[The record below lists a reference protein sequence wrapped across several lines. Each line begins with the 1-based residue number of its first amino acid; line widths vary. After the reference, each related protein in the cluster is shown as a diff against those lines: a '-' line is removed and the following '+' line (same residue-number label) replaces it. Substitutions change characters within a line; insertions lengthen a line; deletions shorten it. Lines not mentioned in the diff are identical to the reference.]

1 MKLLLTLSLFTTSL
15 TFVLGIP
22 KGLVRSGLLIVFQK
36 GEKRVRK
43 YDLSPLKKGKKK
55 KI

>member
-1 MKLLLTLSLFTTSL
+1 MKLLLGPLFTTSL

-22 KGLVRSGLLIVFQK
+22 TGFIRSGLLMLFA
-36 GEKRVRK
+36 
-43 YDLSPLKKGKKK
+43 KGKKK